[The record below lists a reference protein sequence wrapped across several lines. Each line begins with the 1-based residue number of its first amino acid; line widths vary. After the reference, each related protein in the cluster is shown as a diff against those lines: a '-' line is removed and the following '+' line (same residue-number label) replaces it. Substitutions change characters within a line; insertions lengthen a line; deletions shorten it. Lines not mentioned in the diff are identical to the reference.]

1 MSIRKQISEILDYTV
16 TDEGY
21 RKAFDTLQ
29 KEGRITSKHVLEI
42 LLVLI
47 EREDA
52 RENENSDI

>member
-1 MSIRKQISEILDYTV
+1 MTIRKQIGEILGYTI

-29 KEGRITSKHVLEI
+29 KEGRITNRHILEI

-52 RENENSDI
+52 RDEK